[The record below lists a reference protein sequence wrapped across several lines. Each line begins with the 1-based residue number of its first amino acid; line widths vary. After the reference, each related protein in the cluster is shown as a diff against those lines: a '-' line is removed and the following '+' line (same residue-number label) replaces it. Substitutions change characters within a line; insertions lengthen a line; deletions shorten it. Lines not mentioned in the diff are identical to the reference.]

1 MLQLLQNILNKD
13 VNSDEL
19 KEGVKG
25 LKNEKAAGEDGLI
38 NEFLKNSNSS
48 TLEAIKKLFNG
59 CLAFGV
65 YPWNTTIV
73 TPLHKKGCPHDP
85 DNYRAIAVGSNLG

>member
-25 LKNEKAAGEDGLI
+25 LKNGKAAGEDGLI
-38 NEFLKNSNSS
+38 NEL
-48 TLEAIKKLFNG
+48 LKKLE
-59 CLAFGV
+59 
-65 YPWNTTIV
+65 
-73 TPLHKKGCPHDP
+73 
-85 DNYRAIAVGSNLG
+85 